1 MSAPSPML
9 PPQQAK
15 RPRQYNNPN
24 SAANTP
30 GAGVPLAGAGA
41 AGGTMGPRS
50 KRRKPEPVAT
60 EVNKDKEVEGDIKT
74 KIDFHDLPVE
84 TLYKYLEL
92 HDLLPSWDPSPW
104 SEEPC
109 MPPNLLYS
117 IPPPP
122 ISAPPTA
129 TAFLGA
135 SQIQASP
142 PPEETTAPPMVSAEE
157 DVKPP
162 PPASDIAVPE
172 QQQQPQTDG
181 GEIGVNGGLQ
191 RQSEAGENNGVH
203 ENGNSDGVSGE
214 GAQPDTSEPIVTDGP
229 NEEAGSRSPSPL
241 PVEAPT
247 TRSKTLPTR
256 KPATPPPPSP
266 PPISRGVVT
275 LSDVLAARH
284 ELAEKANAHWARG
297 LGGGQNKES
306 ETIVQFLYK
315 MKVGPGRL
323 LRVYNPTT
331 SAQPPWL

>member
-1 MSAPSPML
+1 MSANSPML
-9 PPQQAK
+9 PPQQVK
-15 RPRQYNNPN
+15 RPRQYNNPH
-24 SAANTP
+24 SATNTP
-30 GAGVPLAGAGA
+30 APALPLAGNGA
-41 AGGTMGPRS
+41 AGGPLGPRT
-50 KRRKPEPVAT
+50 KRRKPEPIAA
-60 EVNKDKEVEGDIKT
+60 ELNREKEIEGDIKT

-122 ISAPPTA
+122 PSAPPTA

-135 SQIQASP
+135 SQSHQGLGPSP
-142 PPEETTAPPMVSAEE
+142 PPEETAAAPIANADE

-162 PPASDIAVPE
+162 PPAADPAVPE
-172 QQQQPQTDG
+172 QQPQPNG
-181 GEIGVNGGLQ
+181 GENGHVESQQQAEG
-191 RQSEAGENNGVH
+191 GEKNGVQ
-203 ENGNSDGVSGE
+203 ENGNGASGE
-214 GAQPDTSEPIVTDGP
+214 EAQPYVSEPIVTDRP
-229 NEEAGSRSPSPL
+229 EEKRGSRSPSPL

-256 KPATPPPPSP
+256 KPLTPPPPSP
-266 PPISRGVVT
+266 PQFTRGVVT